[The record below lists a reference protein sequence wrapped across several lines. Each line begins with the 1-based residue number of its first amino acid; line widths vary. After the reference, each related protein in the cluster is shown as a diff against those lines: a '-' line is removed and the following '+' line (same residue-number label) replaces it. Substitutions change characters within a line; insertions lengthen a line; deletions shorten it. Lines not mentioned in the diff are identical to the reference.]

1 MVFYVRRRFFEAL
14 VVKCFKNV
22 LLPRAVQELDRLGTN
37 TLNPTHTTPAAQ
49 QVTAALR
56 RSPPPRYGAAAGQ
69 GPSRGAYVLLKT
81 WAVYRVTAIST
92 EIESHFG

>member
-56 RSPPPRYGAAAGQ
+56 RSPPPRYGAAAGMEQCSQQSVHQ
-69 GPSRGAYVLLKT
+69 GAGRLGFACHTKGA
-81 WAVYRVTAIST
+81 
-92 EIESHFG
+92 